1 MLDGNHSKK
10 HRVRTT
16 PVSLLPGDRK
26 ERLCAMAAEARE
38 KLKPWALQP
47 ASGVSTFNRLYM
59 ALGEQEGVGGLLHIA
74 SLGADGGEVTE
85 EHIDAFLEESNAF
98 FDGVF
103 HTVNQFAIVAAL
115 VFTISVPLAVYN
127 LDGIETFG
135 TRDAALG
142 GDGSPAWYRAWHGP
156 RAQHACHWASCCL
169 ISLSVYC
176 SWEAISRCFMLIP
189 TYSLYMPDMEARL
202 RFFMLHYDQ
211 IMWVW
216 PYTWGSG
223 CLLLLALPFLG
234 ARMSPVVSMTTAM
247 PAVGVLRMTKSNC
260 WKWGNLSGDFQHEL
274 AKQLLAAGGSPQG
287 ESPGGGKAVS

>member
-1 MLDGNHSKK
+1 MRCAPLSRIAAPAAPAATRAYSPSAARAAPSGIAPRSSAWRSSIAASAAGSATLART
-10 HRVRTT
+10 HRGSPWRSVALA
-16 PVSLLPGDRK
+16 VHG
-26 ERLCAMAAEARE
+26 RLHGTELR
-38 KLKPWALQP
+38 PWALQP

-74 SLGADGGEVTE
+74 SLGADGSEVMQE
-85 EHIDAFLEESNAF
+85 DIDAFLQRSDAF

-202 RFFMLHYDQ
+202 RFFMLHHDQ
-211 IMWVW
+211 IMC
-216 PYTWGSG
+216 
-223 CLLLLALPFLG
+223 CLLYT
-234 ARMSPVVSMTTAM
+234 SP
-247 PAVGVLRMTKSNC
+247 
-260 WKWGNLSGDFQHEL
+260 
-274 AKQLLAAGGSPQG
+274 SPRD
-287 ESPGGGKAVS
+287 